1 MPIASLPLRLLMRA
15 VGIAPANVAEAT
27 GTPAIGEDLV
37 AQQVTLHELHI
48 GQRNKNLCSRVC

>member
-27 GTPAIGEDLV
+27 GTSAIGEDLV
-37 AQQVTLHELHI
+37 AQQTAPYEI
-48 GQRNKNLCSRVC
+48 PKQSGEGCSLGKGI